1 MWRCPYFEEFKNVL
15 HHNVLPWL
23 LAPVDGTG
31 LVVQSVGQRGTCQ
44 TYGEIDHVALLGW
57 N

>member
-23 LAPVDGTG
+23 LVPVDGTG